1 MGYVRGPAT
10 ISCRRE
16 NPGCREF
23 CVGGAGR
30 SARRRQGTVRQ
41 SYPLL
46 RWYLS
51 PTSRL
56 RRLSIIAWRAG
67 AVNRDRATRLDR
79 VRLFDRPLCS
89 GKRGNQHRRDARYR
103 IIRTATSRRNRP
115 TGRARWKCGSGRS
128 LAGTTEPIIPEAR
141 RSAAPA
147 CTIQVPAPP
156 GGACRGAAGAPYLA
170 RHSAMANVALRLSTG
185 GEGIRTHKR
194 GRVALGRQRR
204 FPYGRV
210 RVVES
215 RRRHPGLGNKNGRA

>member
-1 MGYVRGPAT
+1 MGYVRSPST

-89 GKRGNQHRRDARYR
+89 GKRGNQHRRDALVTGLYEPRHLGGTGLR
-103 IIRTATSRRNRP
+103 VGPVGSAVPVEASPERLSRLSRRRD
-115 TGRARWKCGSGRS
+115 
-128 LAGTTEPIIPEAR
+128 EAR
-141 RSAAPA
+141 RPLAQFRYQRRRAARVEAQLGRRIWLDIQRWQTLRCGCRPGAKASGHTSAAELLWVGNA
-147 CTIQVPAPP
+147 DSHT
-156 GGACRGAAGAPYLA
+156 
-170 RHSAMANVALRLSTG
+170 
-185 GEGIRTHKR
+185 
-194 GRVALGRQRR
+194 
-204 FPYGRV
+204 
-210 RVVES
+210 VE
-215 RRRHPGLGNKNGRA
+215 